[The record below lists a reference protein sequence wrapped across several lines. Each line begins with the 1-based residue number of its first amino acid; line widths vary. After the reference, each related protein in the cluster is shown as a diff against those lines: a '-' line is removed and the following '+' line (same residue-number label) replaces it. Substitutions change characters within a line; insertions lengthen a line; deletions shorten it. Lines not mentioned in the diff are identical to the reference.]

1 MFIFAKKSDYQFLS
15 GINLTFSA
23 EFTPLGE
30 DHAAEYFFA
39 SDARFSN

>member
-1 MFIFAKKSDYQFLS
+1 MFAKKSDYKFVS
-15 GINLTFSA
+15 GIKLIFSA

>member
-1 MFIFAKKSDYQFLS
+1 MCREHKNMYIL
-15 GINLTFSA
+15 LFSA

-39 SDARFSN
+39 SDAR